1 MKKVMILVVSAVV
14 LIAGGFFTLEYLK
27 HKEEEEKFW
36 KVQETRVAK
45 YIHYNVKDVKSITF
59 TERETS
65 PMGIPRLKGYINNDQ
80 QLDFVARISTTDN
93 FEDKFDRSGEFG
105 KLIKDPEKSISE
117 IENEEKE
124 KKRKKNSLCPIFV
137 FPTFF

>member
-14 LIAGGFFTLEYLK
+14 LIAGGFFTVEYLK
-27 HKEEEEKFW
+27 HKEQEEFFW

-93 FEDKFDRSGEFG
+93 FEDKFDCSGELG

-124 KKRKKNSLCPIFV
+124 KKKE
-137 FPTFF
+137 